1 MDVYG
6 GKCEVT
12 YFVLTILISTNSL
25 STEKASRGGLLEAFD
40 AKILVCFKVDGN
52 KIKAVNHER

>member
-6 GKCEVT
+6 EKCEVT

-25 STEKASRGGLLEAFD
+25 SAEKASRRDFLEAFD
-40 AKILVCFKVDGN
+40 AKIFGLL
-52 KIKAVNHER
+52 